1 MVYCG
6 ILWYTM
12 VTSYPGCRGGAWV
25 RGYTVVYCT
34 VYLDDGLWVWQYQSE
49 HSGGSS
55 KQHHNMST
63 PDLPYTDVRQ
73 QRAHTSQDQLESSV
87 REVCVQRDLQ
97 QTQHISLIMP
107 VNEFEIN
114 VKWFKLSAL
123 SNEETACSRIIAP
136 TSAVF
141 MLGDYRNYHVA
152 LYTTA
157 SHSLPCQNVKLI
169 SCLHVYV
176 DGFQMAIKHPTY
188 GGQACDQEAALQRIF
203 QVALTM
209 PYFVPSCA
217 KHRPLRK

>member
-1 MVYCG
+1 MYCSNYTCTCTCTVVQCTVVYCG

-12 VTSYPGCRGGAWV
+12 ITSYPGCRGGAWV

-63 PDLPYTDVRQ
+63 PNLLYTDVRQ
-73 QRAHTSQDQLESSV
+73 HRAHISQDQLESIM

-123 SNEETACSRIIAP
+123 SNEETACSRMIAYKCCVY
-136 TSAVF
+136 AWR
-141 MLGDYRNYHVA
+141 LRK
-152 LYTTA
+152 
-157 SHSLPCQNVKLI
+157 LPCCSI
-169 SCLHVYV
+169 HY
-176 DGFQMAIKHPTY
+176 
-188 GGQACDQEAALQRIF
+188 
-203 QVALTM
+203 
-209 PYFVPSCA
+209 
-217 KHRPLRK
+217 